1 MVDLSYAPVAMDT
14 ELVWK
19 AIETERLNL
28 ADQLSELRDDQWV
41 VPSLCE
47 GWTVRDV
54 AAHVTLA
61 ARIRP
66 LMAVRGVLKAR
77 GNVHRYIANEALSHK
92 GTPAELVAGLRAV
105 AANRNVPPGAKPR
118 DPLVDILVHGQ
129 DICRPLG
136 IPRSM
141 PRDPAVEA
149 AEYVWSRRVP
159 FYAQKKCAGVKLR
172 ATNAD
177 FEVGE
182 GAEVAGPIEGV
193 LLVLSGRAAGLEDL
207 SGPGL
212 DVLGPRLGAR

>member
-1 MVDLSYAPVAMDT
+1 MDT

-28 ADQLSELRDDQWV
+28 ADQLAELRDDQWDA
-41 VPSLCE
+41 PSLCE
-47 GWTVRDV
+47 GWTVRQV

-61 ARIRP
+61 ARVRP

-77 GNVHRYIANEALSHK
+77 GNVNRFIGDEAREHAKL
-92 GTPAELVAGLRAV
+92 PPDRLVAELRELAGSR
-105 AANRNVPPGAKPR
+105 NRPPGTKPP
-118 DPLVDILVHGQ
+118 DPLVDVLVHGQ

-141 PRDPAVEA
+141 PRDPAVAA
-149 AEYVWSRRVP
+149 AEYVWARRIP

-212 DVLGPRLGAR
+212 DVLGPRLAAR